1 MASVLIIKFKNMNK
15 NFIYT
20 GLVALVIL
28 LSNCSTPYKA
38 MKNITSMDEL
48 QYKHQVKKKYLEQS
62 KYTIAYTDEG
72 QGDITIVFI
81 HGLGSYLQA
90 WIKNVDVLK
99 NDYRCISIDLPGYGK
114 SSKEPHSGLMTFYAG
129 ILNEFVKEMKLEN
142 VYLAGHSM
150 GGQISMTTTLLYPD
164 IVKGLILVD
173 PAGFEP
179 FHKGQ
184 RQWFKNVMTL
194 DGVRLTTPEAIQNNL
209 ATNFYKLPADAD
221 FMISDRMIMRT
232 AKDFNAYCY
241 AVVQSVGGMVDNP
254 VLDYLQDIKVP
265 TLIFFGEND
274 NLIPNR
280 FLNPGRTVDIAKNGA
295 EKIKNSKLI
304 MVPKCGHFMMFEKAE
319 IFNDE
324 VKIFLNPLK

>member
-1 MASVLIIKFKNMNK
+1 MNK

-20 GLVALVIL
+20 GLVALVLL

-72 QGDITIVFI
+72 QGDKTIVFI

-265 TLIFFGEND
+265 TLIFFG
-274 NLIPNR
+274 
-280 FLNPGRTVDIAKNGA
+280 G
-295 EKIKNSKLI
+295 
-304 MVPKCGHFMMFEKAE
+304 
-319 IFNDE
+319 
-324 VKIFLNPLK
+324 

>member
-1 MASVLIIKFKNMNK
+1 MNK

-20 GLVALVIL
+20 GLVALVLL

-72 QGDITIVFI
+72 QGDKTIVFI

-304 MVPKCGHFMMFEKAE
+304 MVPKCGHFMMFEKSE
-319 IFNDE
+319 IFNNE
-324 VKIFLNPLK
+324 VKVFLNPLK

>member
-1 MASVLIIKFKNMNK
+1 MNK

-20 GLVALVIL
+20 GLVALVLL

-72 QGDITIVFI
+72 QGDKTIVFI

-150 GGQISMTTTLLYPD
+150 GGQISMTTTLLYPE

-184 RQWFKNVMTL
+184 RQWFKTVMTL

-241 AVVQSVGGMVDNP
+241 AVVQSVGGLVVTP
-254 VLDYLQDIKVP
+254 VPAYLQDTKVP

-304 MVPKCGHFMMFEKAE
+304 MVPKCGHFMMFEKSE
-319 IFNDE
+319 ICNNE

>member
-1 MASVLIIKFKNMNK
+1 MIKNY
-15 NFIYT
+15 IYT
-20 GLVALVIL
+20 GMAIIIL
-28 LSNCSTPYKA
+28 IMSSCSTPYKA
-38 MKNITSMDEL
+38 FKNLNSMDEL
-48 QYKHQVKKKYLEQS
+48 QYKHEVKKVHLPKCGYD
-62 KYTIAYTDEG
+62 IAYTDEG
-72 QGDITIVFI
+72 KGEKTIIFI
-81 HGLGSYLQA
+81 HGLGSYLQS
-90 WIKNVDVLK
+90 WIKNVEILK
-99 NDYRCISIDLPGYGK
+99 TDYRCISIDLPGYGK

-129 ILNEFVKEMKLEN
+129 VVNELVKEMKLEN
-142 VYLAGHSM
+142 VFLAGHSM
-150 GGQISMTTTLLYPD
+150 GGQISMTTALLYPD
-164 IVKGLILVD
+164 LAKGLILVD

-179 FHKGQ
+179 FNKGQ

-295 EKIKNSKLI
+295 DKIKNSKLI
-304 MVPKCGHFMMFEKAE
+304 IVPKCGHFMMFEKPETFNAE
-319 IFNDE
+319 VNT
-324 VKIFLNPLK
+324 FLKKLK